1 MANVIIN
8 PQYGGSETGKI
19 NNSFIEKNFNLDISK
34 VIYNTLKE
42 KGIETSL
49 LRDSDQTI
57 SLQDRLNMINKLV
70 KPNEENILISTTVAE
85 GGSSGAEIIYALKD
99 EDDLASQISNELEI
113 SGLNVLKYYQLRNP
127 DDTSKD
133 FYAIIREPENTES
146 IIISLGY
153 IDNSVDNNY
162 LLNNVEKLGKSI
174 ANGIYNYI
182 KKENIYVVK
191 SGDTLFS
198 IANKFNV
205 TVQAIKNINNLSS
218 NILNVGQELVIPKEE
233 TPSTSGEFIN
243 YTVKAGD
250 SLYKIANAYNTTVN
264 AIMNVNNLTSNALQV
279 GQVLKIPTTTNQE
292 ETKDYI
298 NYTVKSGDSLY
309 KIANNYNT
317 TVDSIKKLNNLTSNN
332 LQINQVLKIPTTINE
347 ETKDYINY
355 TVKSGDSLYK
365 IANNYKTT
373 VDEIKKLNNL
383 TSNNLQINQ
392 VLKIPTTTNQG
403 TQNYINYT
411 VKSGDSLYKI
421 ANTYNTT
428 INEIKKLNNL
438 TSNNLQINQ
447 VLKIPTTS

>member
-19 NNSFIEKNFNLDISK
+19 NNSFIEKNFNLDIAK

-57 SLQDRLNMINKLV
+57 SLQDRLNMIDKLV

-85 GGSSGAEIIYALKD
+85 GGSSGAEIIYALRN
-99 EDDLASQISNELEI
+99 EDDLASQISNELEAN
-113 SGLNVLKYYQLRNP
+113 GLNVLKYYQLRNP

-133 FYAIIREPENTES
+133 FYAIIREPDNTES
-146 IIISLGY
+146 MIISLGY

-233 TPSTSGEFIN
+233 TPPTSGEFIN

-250 SLYKIANAYNTTVN
+250 GLYKIANAYNTTVN
-264 AIMNVNNLTSNALQV
+264 AIMNVNNLTSNALQI
-279 GQVLKIPTTTNQE
+279 GQVLKIPTTTTQE

-309 KIANNYNT
+309 KIANTYN
-317 TVDSIKKLNNLTSNN
+317 
-332 LQINQVLKIPTTINE
+332 
-347 ETKDYINY
+347 
-355 TVKSGDSLYK
+355 
-365 IANNYKTT
+365 TT

-392 VLKIPTTTNQG
+392 VLKIPR
-403 TQNYINYT
+403 
-411 VKSGDSLYKI
+411 
-421 ANTYNTT
+421 
-428 INEIKKLNNL
+428 
-438 TSNNLQINQ
+438 
-447 VLKIPTTS
+447 

>member
-19 NNSFIEKNFNLDISK
+19 NNSFIEKNFNLDIAK

-57 SLQDRLNMINKLV
+57 SLQERLNMIDKLV

-85 GGSSGAEIIYALKD
+85 GGSSGAEIIYALRN
-99 EDDLASQISNELEI
+99 EDDLASQISNELEAN
-113 SGLNVLKYYQLRNP
+113 GLNVLKYYQLRNP

-146 IIISLGY
+146 MIISLGY

-279 GQVLKIPTTTNQE
+279 GQVLKIPTTVNE

-317 TVDSIKKLNNLTSNN
+317 TVDEIKKLNNLTSNN
-332 LQINQVLKIPTTINE
+332 LQINQVLKIPTTSQQD
-347 ETKDYINY
+347 TTSYINY

-428 INEIKKLNNL
+428 VDEIKKLNNL

-447 VLKIPTTS
+447 VLKIPK

>member
-146 IIISLGY
+146 MIISLGY
-153 IDNSVDNNY
+153 IDNSIDNNF

-250 SLYKIANAYNTTVN
+250 SLYKIAKEYNTTVN

-279 GQVLKIPTTTNQE
+279 GQVLKIPTTVNE

-309 KIANNYNT
+309 KIANNYKT
-317 TVDSIKKLNNLTSNN
+317 TVDAIKKLNNLTSNA
-332 LQINQVLKIPTTINE
+332 LQVGQVLKIPTTVNE

-392 VLKIPTTTNQG
+392 VLKIPTTSQQDT
-403 TQNYINYT
+403 TSYISYT
-411 VKSGDSLYKI
+411 VKSGDSLYKV

-428 INEIKKLNNL
+428 VDSIKKLNNL

-447 VLKIPTTS
+447 VLKIPK

>member
-19 NNSFIEKNFNLDISK
+19 NNSFIEKNFNLDIAK

-85 GGSSGAEIIYALKD
+85 GGSSGAEIIYALRN

-146 IIISLGY
+146 MIISLGY

-250 SLYKIANAYNTTVN
+250 SLYKIAKEYNTTVN

-309 KIANNYNT
+309 KIANNYNI
-317 TVDSIKKLNNLTSNN
+317 TVDAIKKLNNLTSNN
-332 LQINQVLKIPTTINE
+332 LQINQVLKIPTTSQQ
-347 ETKDYINY
+347 ETTSYINY

-365 IANNYKTT
+365 IANNYNTT

-392 VLKIPTTTNQG
+392 VLKIP
-403 TQNYINYT
+403 
-411 VKSGDSLYKI
+411 K
-421 ANTYNTT
+421 
-428 INEIKKLNNL
+428 
-438 TSNNLQINQ
+438 
-447 VLKIPTTS
+447 

>member
-19 NNSFIEKNFNLDISK
+19 NNSFIEKNFNLDIAK

-57 SLQDRLNMINKLV
+57 SLQDRLNMIDKLV

-85 GGSSGAEIIYALKD
+85 GGSSGAEIIYALRN
-99 EDDLASQISNELEI
+99 EDDLASQISNELEAN
-113 SGLNVLKYYQLRNP
+113 GLNVLKYYQLRNP

-146 IIISLGY
+146 MIISLGY

-191 SGDTLFS
+191 SGDTLFN

-243 YTVKAGD
+243 YTVKADD

-279 GQVLKIPTTTNQE
+279 GQVLKIPTTVNE

-298 NYTVKSGDSLY
+298 NYTVKSGNSLY

-317 TVDSIKKLNNLTSNN
+317 TVDEIKKLNNLTSNN
-332 LQINQVLKIPTTINE
+332 LQINQVLKIPTTSQQD
-347 ETKDYINY
+347 TTSYINY

-392 VLKIPTTTNQG
+392 VLKIPTTSQQDT
-403 TQNYINYT
+403 TSYINYT

-421 ANTYNTT
+421 ANNYKTT
-428 INEIKKLNNL
+428 VDEIKKLNNL

-447 VLKIPTTS
+447 ILKIPK